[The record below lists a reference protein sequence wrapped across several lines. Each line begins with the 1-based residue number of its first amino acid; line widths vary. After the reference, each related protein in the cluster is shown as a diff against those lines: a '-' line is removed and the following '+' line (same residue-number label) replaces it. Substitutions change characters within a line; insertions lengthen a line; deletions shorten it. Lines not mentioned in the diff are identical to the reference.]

1 MNFLKKLNQEA
12 EKIAKSLDKISL
24 KNLSKQAENLK
35 KAMGSNNDV
44 MKQQVKIAKQAT
56 DTMVK
61 LKSIEKQQ
69 SNL

>member
-1 MNFLKKLNQEA
+1 MSAGTGVTYELEFKFTDKGTLNFLKKLNQEA

-44 MKQQVKIAKQAT
+44 MK
-56 DTMVK
+56 
-61 LKSIEKQQ
+61 
-69 SNL
+69 